1 MKRKIAKRV
10 CSLALCVVF
19 TGMLFG
25 VPKAKAVVTEISI
38 GTSAVAGYMTA
49 TGVPLTVINGTAA
62 TVSSGVASMAGSY
75 ATATGAATSGSAWL
89 SSLAAG
95 VSISPAGAIVLTAA
109 AVVAIGAFVAWYIN
123 ENNLAASG
131 DTAVAVPG
139 TADRYLYGG
148 VDLPAIPESVE
159 VNGTVYT
166 PHILSFYASKY
177 YVFYQNSFSV
187 SVLND
192 RDVVI
197 SYDAYYIRCDPESAS
212 EWSSPKKWGAS
223 GQVFSPERILFSS
236 VDIINSDGEVVVSA
250 SAPVPV
256 GDVSDQLEVV
266 RKPEFTQPDIGL
278 DSSSATEMVIDVGL
292 PAGTT
297 LETAVEDIPAK
308 IAEGTLEATYEMTE
322 AGEGTEPDED
332 AGIYI
337 PILSDIKAGID
348 GLADAITDGLSSAL
362 ESLFV
367 PSEAYLETLPQQIT
381 DTFEERTGFLTYP
394 FSLLPEFV
402 ERLSATSEDWIISW
416 PQIVE
421 PFTDTVLFQ
430 RGSFNVTSFIQSN
443 AEFKMLYELWRLIAK
458 VLMSFGFIGLCYSK
472 YLSVVGDDYGGS

>member
-1 MKRKIAKRV
+1 MKRKIAMRV

-25 VPKAKAVVTEISI
+25 APKSKAVVTEISI

-95 VSISPAGAIVLTAA
+95 VSISPVGALVLSAA

-123 ENNLAASG
+123 ENNLAAPD

-139 TADRYLYGG
+139 TYAFYRYNGRE
-148 VDLPAIPESVE
+148 LPAVPSDAVYSTNVILDL
-159 VNGTVYT
+159 NGRGSYFLINSLASDIVLVSNNSIYVSDQSSSYSYSSG
-166 PHILSFYASKY
+166 LSSWMY
-177 YVFYQNSFSV
+177 
-187 SVLND
+187 
-192 RDVVI
+192 
-197 SYDAYYIRCDPESAS
+197 SAS
-212 EWSSPKKWGAS
+212 MNSAGTYS
-223 GQVFSPERILFSS
+223 F
-236 VDIINSDGEVVVSA
+236 VDIIWSSVGIQDDSGNVVLVYFP
-250 SAPVPV
+250 PVPV

-266 RKPEFTQPDIGL
+266 RKPDFTQPDIGL
-278 DSSSATEMVIDVGL
+278 DPSSATEMVIDVGL

-348 GLADAITDGLSSAL
+348 GLADAITDALSSAL

-472 YLSVVGDDYGGS
+472 YLSVVGDDYGGL